1 MCKEK
6 HHKGIKDR
14 KKKQILCAGVSKV
27 KTTGKISD
35 YVKNVTK
42 SSSNSPWTRAS
53 QAVGTFPSYR
63 RPAGLAHYGIENALL
78 NLKVREGLVQF

>member
-1 MCKEK
+1 M
-6 HHKGIKDR
+6 
-14 KKKQILCAGVSKV
+14 VNKV
-27 KTTGKISD
+27 KTNGEISE

-42 SSSNSPWTRAS
+42 SSNNSPWIRAS
-53 QAVGTFPSYR
+53 QAVGTFPSHR